1 MNELPDEDKTLKQE
15 QEKAGEEQFTEGVLE
30 EQSSE
35 EVIGSEDAAP
45 EMDIGMETGPDP
57 EVTKEKESK
66 MEIESDGTVR
76 DEAVSLETKTE
87 ASSEIKK
94 ETSSEKKPGK
104 SKKRK
109 KKTAKDYA
117 IEFFIKVGI
126 TALAVAALLIFV
138 VGIHV
143 NHGNSAYPMI
153 KDGDLVITYKLDKG
167 QNGVEIAYK
176 FNGKVKFGR
185 IVAKEGDTVDITDQ
199 GLLVNGYGI
208 LEDVVYPTT
217 SSGAAISFP
226 YIVPKGTVFVLN
238 DYRSD
243 AGDSRTYGAIP
254 LSDVEGEVVLILRR
268 RGI

>member
-1 MNELPDEDKTLKQE
+1 MNELPEEDKMQKQAQDAGIDE
-15 QEKAGEEQFTEGVLE
+15 LFPDIVQEEN
-30 EQSSE
+30 SSE
-35 EVIGSEDAAP
+35 APDGPEDTVPEAETETDLKTGSEAQEEAEGEITSDEQAEAKETAP
-45 EMDIGMETGPDP
+45 ET
-57 EVTKEKESK
+57 
-66 MEIESDGTVR
+66 
-76 DEAVSLETKTE
+76 
-87 ASSEIKK
+87 KK
-94 ETSSEKKPGK
+94 ETPSEKKPGK

-109 KKTAKDYA
+109 KKTAKDFA
-117 IEFFIKVGI
+117 IEFFIKIGI
-126 TALAVAALLIFV
+126 TALVVAALLIFV

-185 IVAKEGDTVDITDQ
+185 IVAKEGDVVDITEQ
-199 GLLVNGYGI
+199 GLLVNGYGV

-217 SSGAAISFP
+217 SEGAAISFP
-226 YIVPKGTVFVLN
+226 YIVPNGTVFVLN

-243 AGDSRTYGAIP
+243 TGDSRTYGAIP
-254 LSDVEGEVVLILRR
+254 LSEVEGEVILILRR

>member
-1 MNELPDEDKTLKQE
+1 MEQITDDARARPKGHRFQQRRKHIMFPLFLLLHHQTENQITQKYNCHHRQQGQMPLKE
-15 QEKAGEEQFTEGVLE
+15 C
-30 EQSSE
+30 
-35 EVIGSEDAAP
+35 
-45 EMDIGMETGPDP
+45 
-57 EVTKEKESK
+57 
-66 MEIESDGTVR
+66 
-76 DEAVSLETKTE
+76 
-87 ASSEIKK
+87 
-94 ETSSEKKPGK
+94 
-104 SKKRK
+104 KKRK

-167 QNGVEIAYK
+167 QNGVEIAYT

-208 LEDVVYPTT
+208 LEEVVYPTT

-268 RGI
+268 LGI

>member
-1 MNELPDEDKTLKQE
+1 MNELPEEDKTQIQQQEESAQE
-15 QEKAGEEQFTEGVLE
+15 QIT
-30 EQSSE
+30 E
-35 EVIGSEDAAP
+35 EVFEENPSEDVTGSEDAAP
-45 EMDIGMETGPDP
+45 DLVTEIEKTEEVPDGGNTP
-57 EVTKEKESK
+57 LEQAEPAKESTQPEK
-66 MEIESDGTVR
+66 
-76 DEAVSLETKTE
+76 E
-87 ASSEIKK
+87 ASSKK
-94 ETSSEKKPGK
+94 KTAK

-109 KKTAKDYA
+109 KKTAKDFA

-126 TALAVAALLIFV
+126 TALAVALLLIFV

-176 FNGKVKFGR
+176 INGEVKFGR
-185 IVAKEGDTVDITDQ
+185 IVAKEGDVVNITDS
-199 GLLVNGYGI
+199 GLLVNDYGI

-217 SSGAAISFP
+217 SEGATISFP
-226 YIVPKGTVFVLN
+226 YIVPQGTVFVLN
-238 DYRSD
+238 DYRAD